1 MRTTTL
7 TLFTLLALTA
17 CGSPAAEEHSTGS
30 AQIQVLS
37 STNIYANLAQEIG
50 AEQVTSKAIISSAAQ
65 DPHSY
70 EASARDKL
78 AMSNADLIIG
88 NGGGYDSFMDIL
100 AQDLQVKDE
109 NFLNALDYSQHG
121 QDAEAQSPEEHSSE
135 TQTEHA
141 EHEHSH
147 SGTNEHIW
155 YDVDSMKHVA
165 EEINVRLAELNPEK
179 KDFFAANTAAL
190 LKELDALHKQIHAL
204 EPKTTHL
211 HFAMTEPVP
220 LHLLTSLGMEDAT
233 PEGFSEAIE
242 GGSDVSPLTLKEF
255 NSLLENG
262 KIDLLA
268 YNPQTASPQTE
279 QLKALALKA
288 NIPVIDFLE
297 TLPADRSYTQWMKE
311 NIAAIEA
318 KLG

>member
-1 MRTTTL
+1 M
-7 TLFTLLALTA
+7 
-17 CGSPAAEEHSTGS
+17 
-30 AQIQVLS
+30 LS

-50 AEQVTSKAIISSAAQ
+50 AEQVKSTAIISSAAQ

-88 NGGGYDSFMDIL
+88 NGGGYDPFIDIL
-100 AQDLQVKDE
+100 AQDLKIKDE
-109 NFLNALDYSQHG
+109 NFLNALEYSQHG
-121 QDAEAQSPEEHSSE
+121 QNTEAESHQEHSPETE
-135 TQTEHA
+135 TEHA

-155 YDVDSMKHVA
+155 YDVDSMKLVA
-165 EEINVRLAELNPEK
+165 EEINVRLAALNPAK
-179 KDFFAANTAAL
+179 SDFFAANTAAL
-190 LKELDALHKQIHAL
+190 LKELDALQEQIHAL
-204 EPKTTHL
+204 EPKTTKL

-255 NSLLENG
+255 TSLLENG

-288 NIPVIDFLE
+288 RIPVIDFLE
-297 TLPADRSYTQWMKE
+297 TLPAERSYTQWMEE
-311 NIAAIEA
+311 NLAEIEA
-318 KLG
+318 TLG